1 MTAIVKALKRS
12 AAILLTMTLLIS
24 GFSLNAVNAAGK
36 GRSSGGNLS
45 TNVSQTTDGKQTADK
60 NQSTDKNQT
69 AGRNRT
75 AGKIQAQTAGKSQ
88 AEIDAA
94 GGNFRNVYAGRI
106 GRNNLFR
113 SQHPVNGTW
122 RALRANQLAEE
133 NGIRTVLNLS
143 DSKTKLEKY
152 LNKYIVGSYYYYKTL
167 YKRGRVFTAGLS
179 LTHKSPS
186 YRHQVAA
193 ALRFMTKNKGPF
205 LVHCEVGRDR
215 TGLVILLL
223 ESLMGVPYGYMV
235 NDYAQTYLNTTYD
248 TPAAAKQK
256 AVSHVNFELKYIT
269 GQQSITDW
277 SKVNLYRYAVL
288 YLKAGGMTDSEISL
302 LRKNLSVS
310 YPAREITFESL
321 TKK

>member
-1 MTAIVKALKRS
+1 MTEMTAIVKVLKKS
-12 AAILLTMTLLIS
+12 AAIFLTMTLLMS
-24 GFSLNAVNAAGK
+24 GFSLNVVNAADK
-36 GRSSGGNLS
+36 GRSSGGSLS
-45 TNVSQTTDGKQTADK
+45 ANGSQTKDEGQTADK
-60 NQSTDKNQT
+60 NQAAD
-69 AGRNRT
+69 RN
-75 AGKIQAQTAGKSQ
+75 QTAGKSQ
-88 AEIDAA
+88 AEIDEAR
-94 GGNFRNVYAGRI
+94 GNFRNVHAGRI

-113 SQHPVNGTW
+113 SQHPGNGTW

-152 LNKYIVGSYYYYKTL
+152 LNKYIVGSSYYYKTL

-193 ALRFMTKNKGPF
+193 AFRFMTKNKGPY

-248 TPAAAKQK
+248 SPATAKQK
-256 AVSHVNFELKYIT
+256 AVSHVNSELMYIS
-269 GQQSITDW
+269 GQKSITDW
-277 SKVNLYRYAVL
+277 SKVNLNRYAVL
-288 YLKAGGMTDSEISL
+288 YLKMGGMTDSEISL

-310 YPAREITFESL
+310 YPAREVTFESL
-321 TKK
+321 IKK

>member
-1 MTAIVKALKRS
+1 MTEMTAIVKVLKKS
-12 AAILLTMTLLIS
+12 AAIFLTMTLLMS
-24 GFSLNAVNAAGK
+24 GFSLNVVNAADK
-36 GRSSGGNLS
+36 GRSSGGSLS
-45 TNVSQTTDGKQTADK
+45 ANGSQTKDEGQTADK
-60 NQSTDKNQT
+60 NQATD
-69 AGRNRT
+69 RN
-75 AGKIQAQTAGKSQ
+75 QTAGKSQ
-88 AEIDAA
+88 AEIDEAR
-94 GGNFRNVYAGRI
+94 GNFRNVHAGRI

-113 SQHPVNGTW
+113 SQHPGNGTW

-152 LNKYIVGSYYYYKTL
+152 LNKYIVGSSYYYKTL

-193 ALRFMTKNKGPF
+193 AFRFMTKNKGPY

-248 TPAAAKQK
+248 SPATAKQK
-256 AVSHVNFELKYIT
+256 AVSHVNSELMYIS
-269 GQQSITDW
+269 GQKSITDW
-277 SKVNLYRYAVL
+277 SKVNLNRYAVL
-288 YLKAGGMTDSEISL
+288 YLKMGGMTDSEISL

-310 YPAREITFESL
+310 YPAREVTFESL
-321 TKK
+321 IKK

>member
-1 MTAIVKALKRS
+1 M
-12 AAILLTMTLLIS
+12 S
-24 GFSLNAVNAAGK
+24 GFSLNVVNAADK
-36 GRSSGGNLS
+36 GRSSGGSLL
-45 TNVSQTTDGKQTADK
+45 TIGSQTKDEGQTADK
-60 NQSTDKNQT
+60 NQAAD
-69 AGRNRT
+69 RN
-75 AGKIQAQTAGKSQ
+75 QTAGKSQ
-88 AEIDAA
+88 AEIDEAR
-94 GGNFRNVYAGRI
+94 GNFRNVHAGRI

-152 LNKYIVGSYYYYKTL
+152 LNKYIVGSSYYYKTL

-193 ALRFMTKNKGPF
+193 AFRFMTKNKGPY

-223 ESLMGVPYGYMV
+223 ESLMGVPYEYMV

-248 TPAAAKQK
+248 SPATAKQK
-256 AVSHVNFELKYIT
+256 AASHVNSELMYIS
-269 GQQSITDW
+269 GQKSITDW
-277 SKVNLYRYAVL
+277 SKVNLNRYAVL
-288 YLKAGGMTDSEISL
+288 YLKMGGMTDSEISL

-310 YPAREITFESL
+310 YPAREVTFESL
-321 TKK
+321 IKK

>member
-1 MTAIVKALKRS
+1 M
-12 AAILLTMTLLIS
+12 S

-45 TNVSQTTDGKQTADK
+45 VNVSQTTDGKQTADK

-113 SQHPVNGTW
+113 SQHPGNGTW

-152 LNKYIVGSYYYYKTL
+152 LNKYIVGSSYYYKTL

-193 ALRFMTKNKGPF
+193 AFRFMTKNKGPY

-223 ESLMGVPYGYMV
+223 ESLMGVPYEYMV

-248 TPAAAKQK
+248 SPATAKQK
-256 AVSHVNFELKYIT
+256 AASHVNSELMYIS
-269 GQQSITDW
+269 GQKSITDW
-277 SKVNLYRYAVL
+277 SKVNLNRYAVL
-288 YLKAGGMTDSEISL
+288 YLKMGGMTDSEISL

-310 YPAREITFESL
+310 YPAREVTFESII
-321 TKK
+321 KK

>member
-1 MTAIVKALKRS
+1 MTAIVKVLKKS
-12 AAILLTMTLLIS
+12 AAIFLTMTLLMS
-24 GFSLNAVNAAGK
+24 GFSLNVVNAADK
-36 GRSSGGNLS
+36 GRSSGGSLS
-45 TNVSQTTDGKQTADK
+45 ANGSQTKDEGQTADK
-60 NQSTDKNQT
+60 NQA
-69 AGRNRT
+69 AGRN
-75 AGKIQAQTAGKSQ
+75 QTAGKSQ
-88 AEIDAA
+88 AEIDEAR
-94 GGNFRNVYAGRI
+94 GNFRNVHAGRI

-113 SQHPVNGTW
+113 SQHPGNGTW

-152 LNKYIVGSYYYYKTL
+152 LNKYIVGSSYYYKTL

-193 ALRFMTKNKGPF
+193 AFRFMTKNKGPY

-248 TPAAAKQK
+248 SPATAKQK
-256 AVSHVNFELKYIT
+256 AASHVNSELMYIS
-269 GQQSITDW
+269 GQKSITDW
-277 SKVNLYRYAVL
+277 SKVNLNRYAVL
-288 YLKAGGMTDSEISL
+288 YLKMGGMTDSEISL

-310 YPAREITFESL
+310 YPAREVTFESL
-321 TKK
+321 IKK

>member
-1 MTAIVKALKRS
+1 MTEMTAIVKVLKKS
-12 AAILLTMTLLIS
+12 AAIFLTMTLLMS
-24 GFSLNAVNAAGK
+24 GFSLNVVNAADK
-36 GRSSGGNLS
+36 GRSSGGSLL
-45 TNVSQTTDGKQTADK
+45 TIGSQTKDEGQTADK
-60 NQSTDKNQT
+60 NQAAD
-69 AGRNRT
+69 RN
-75 AGKIQAQTAGKSQ
+75 QTAGKSQ
-88 AEIDAA
+88 AEIDEAR
-94 GGNFRNVYAGRI
+94 GNFRNVHAGRI

-113 SQHPVNGTW
+113 SQHPGNGTW

-193 ALRFMTKNKGPF
+193 AFRFMTKNKGPY

-248 TPAAAKQK
+248 SPATAKQK
-256 AVSHVNFELKYIT
+256 AVSHVNSELMYIS
-269 GQQSITDW
+269 GQKSITDW
-277 SKVNLYRYAVL
+277 SKVNLNRYAVL
-288 YLKAGGMTDSEISL
+288 YLKMGGMTDSEISL

-310 YPAREITFESL
+310 YPAREVTFESII
-321 TKK
+321 KK

>member
-1 MTAIVKALKRS
+1 MTAIVKVLKKS
-12 AAILLTMTLLIS
+12 AAIFLTMTLLMS
-24 GFSLNAVNAAGK
+24 GFSLNVVNAADK
-36 GRSSGGNLS
+36 GRSSGGSLS
-45 TNVSQTTDGKQTADK
+45 ANGSQTKDEGQTADK
-60 NQSTDKNQT
+60 NQA
-69 AGRNRT
+69 AGRN
-75 AGKIQAQTAGKSQ
+75 QTAGKSQ
-88 AEIDAA
+88 AEIDEAR
-94 GGNFRNVYAGRI
+94 GNFRNVHAGRI

-152 LNKYIVGSYYYYKTL
+152 LNKYIVGSSYYYKTL

-223 ESLMGVPYGYMV
+223 ESLMGVPYEYMV

-248 TPAAAKQK
+248 SPATAKQK
-256 AVSHVNFELKYIT
+256 AASHVNSELMYIS
-269 GQQSITDW
+269 GQKSITDW
-277 SKVNLYRYAVL
+277 SKVNLNRYAVL
-288 YLKAGGMTDSEISL
+288 YLKMGGMTDSEISL

-310 YPAREITFESL
+310 YPAREVTFESII
-321 TKK
+321 KK

>member
-1 MTAIVKALKRS
+1 MTAIVKVLKKS
-12 AAILLTMTLLIS
+12 AAIFLTMTLLMS
-24 GFSLNAVNAAGK
+24 GFSLNVVNAADK
-36 GRSSGGNLS
+36 GRSSGGSLS
-45 TNVSQTTDGKQTADK
+45 ANGSQTKDEGQTADK
-60 NQSTDKNQT
+60 NQAVD
-69 AGRNRT
+69 RN
-75 AGKIQAQTAGKSQ
+75 QTAGKSQ
-88 AEIDAA
+88 AEIDEAR
-94 GGNFRNVYAGRI
+94 GNFRNVHAGRI

-113 SQHPVNGTW
+113 SQHPGNGTW

-152 LNKYIVGSYYYYKTL
+152 LNKYIVGSSYYYKTL

-193 ALRFMTKNKGPF
+193 AFRFMTKNKGPY

-248 TPAAAKQK
+248 SPATAKQK
-256 AVSHVNFELKYIT
+256 AASHVNSELMYIS
-269 GQQSITDW
+269 GQKSITDW
-277 SKVNLYRYAVL
+277 SKVNLNRYAVL
-288 YLKAGGMTDSEISL
+288 YLKMGGMTDSEISL

-310 YPAREITFESL
+310 YPAREVTFESL
-321 TKK
+321 IKK

>member
-1 MTAIVKALKRS
+1 MTEMTAIVKVLKKS
-12 AAILLTMTLLIS
+12 AAIFLTMTLLMS
-24 GFSLNAVNAAGK
+24 GFSLNVVNAADK
-36 GRSSGGNLS
+36 GRSSGGSLS
-45 TNVSQTTDGKQTADK
+45 ANGSQTKDEGQTADK
-60 NQSTDKNQT
+60 NQA
-69 AGRNRT
+69 AGRN
-75 AGKIQAQTAGKSQ
+75 QTAGKSQ
-88 AEIDAA
+88 AEIDEAR
-94 GGNFRNVYAGRI
+94 GNFRNVHAGRI

-113 SQHPVNGTW
+113 SQHPGNGTW

-152 LNKYIVGSYYYYKTL
+152 LNKYIVGSSYYYKTL

-193 ALRFMTKNKGPF
+193 AFRFMTKNKGPY

-248 TPAAAKQK
+248 SPATAKQK
-256 AVSHVNFELKYIT
+256 AVSHVNSELMYIS
-269 GQQSITDW
+269 GQKSITDW
-277 SKVNLYRYAVL
+277 SKVNLNRYAVL
-288 YLKAGGMTDSEISL
+288 YLKMGGMTDSEISL

-310 YPAREITFESL
+310 YPAREVTFESL
-321 TKK
+321 IKK

>member
-1 MTAIVKALKRS
+1 MTEMTAIVKVLKKS
-12 AAILLTMTLLIS
+12 AAIFLTMTLLMS
-24 GFSLNAVNAAGK
+24 GFSLNVVNAADK
-36 GRSSGGNLS
+36 GRSSGGSLS
-45 TNVSQTTDGKQTADK
+45 ANGSQTKDEGQTADK
-60 NQSTDKNQT
+60 NQATD
-69 AGRNRT
+69 RN
-75 AGKIQAQTAGKSQ
+75 QTAGKSQ
-88 AEIDAA
+88 AEIDEAR
-94 GGNFRNVYAGRI
+94 GNFRNVHAGRI

-113 SQHPVNGTW
+113 SQHPGNGTW

-152 LNKYIVGSYYYYKTL
+152 LNKYIVGSSYYYKTL

-193 ALRFMTKNKGPF
+193 AFRFMTKNKGPY

-223 ESLMGVPYGYMV
+223 ESLMGVPYEYMV

-248 TPAAAKQK
+248 SPATAKQK
-256 AVSHVNFELKYIT
+256 AASHVNSELMYIS
-269 GQQSITDW
+269 GQKSITDW
-277 SKVNLYRYAVL
+277 SKVNLNRYAVL
-288 YLKAGGMTDSEISL
+288 YLKMGGMTDSEISL

-310 YPAREITFESL
+310 YPAREVTFESL
-321 TKK
+321 IKK

>member
-1 MTAIVKALKRS
+1 MTEMTAIVKVLKKS
-12 AAILLTMTLLIS
+12 AAIFLTMTLLMS
-24 GFSLNAVNAAGK
+24 GFSLNVVNAADK
-36 GRSSGGNLS
+36 GRSSGGSLS
-45 TNVSQTTDGKQTADK
+45 ANGSQTKDEGQTADK
-60 NQSTDKNQT
+60 NQA
-69 AGRNRT
+69 AGRN
-75 AGKIQAQTAGKSQ
+75 QTAGKSQ
-88 AEIDAA
+88 AEIDEA

-113 SQHPVNGTW
+113 SQHPGNGTW

-152 LNKYIVGSYYYYKTL
+152 LNKYIVGSSYYYKTL

-193 ALRFMTKNKGPF
+193 AFRFMTKNKGPY

-248 TPAAAKQK
+248 SPATAKQK
-256 AVSHVNFELKYIT
+256 AVSHVNSELMYIS
-269 GQQSITDW
+269 GQKSITDW
-277 SKVNLYRYAVL
+277 SKVNLNRYAVL
-288 YLKAGGMTDSEISL
+288 YLKMGGMTDSEISL

-310 YPAREITFESL
+310 YPAREVTFESL
-321 TKK
+321 IKK

>member
-1 MTAIVKALKRS
+1 M
-12 AAILLTMTLLIS
+12 S

-75 AGKIQAQTAGKSQ
+75 TGKIQAQTAGKSQ

-94 GGNFRNVYAGRI
+94 GGNFRSVHAGRI

-152 LNKYIVGSYYYYKTL
+152 LNKYIVGSSYYYKTL

-193 ALRFMTKNKGPF
+193 AFRFMTKNKGPY

-223 ESLMGVPYGYMV
+223 ESLMGVPYEYMV

-248 TPAAAKQK
+248 SPATAKQK
-256 AVSHVNFELKYIT
+256 AASHVNSELMYIS
-269 GQQSITDW
+269 GQKSITDW
-277 SKVNLYRYAVL
+277 SKVNLNRYAVL
-288 YLKAGGMTDSEISL
+288 YLKMGGMTDSEISL

-310 YPAREITFESL
+310 YPAREVTFESL
-321 TKK
+321 IKK

>member
-1 MTAIVKALKRS
+1 MTEMTAIVKVLKKS
-12 AAILLTMTLLIS
+12 AAIFLTMTLLMS
-24 GFSLNAVNAAGK
+24 GFSLNVVNAADK
-36 GRSSGGNLS
+36 GRSSGGSLL
-45 TNVSQTTDGKQTADK
+45 TIGSQTKDEGQTADK
-60 NQSTDKNQT
+60 NQA
-69 AGRNRT
+69 AGRN
-75 AGKIQAQTAGKSQ
+75 QTAGKSQ
-88 AEIDAA
+88 AEIDEAR
-94 GGNFRNVYAGRI
+94 GNFRNVHAGRI

-113 SQHPVNGTW
+113 SQHPGNGTW

-152 LNKYIVGSYYYYKTL
+152 LNKYIVGSSYYYKTL

-193 ALRFMTKNKGPF
+193 AFRFMTKNKGPY

-248 TPAAAKQK
+248 SPATAKQK
-256 AVSHVNFELKYIT
+256 AASHVNSELMYIS
-269 GQQSITDW
+269 GQKSITDW
-277 SKVNLYRYAVL
+277 SKVNLNRYAVL
-288 YLKAGGMTDSEISL
+288 YLKMGGMTDSEISL

-310 YPAREITFESL
+310 YPAREVTFESII
-321 TKK
+321 KK

>member
-1 MTAIVKALKRS
+1 MTEMTAIVKALKRS
-12 AAILLTMTLLIS
+12 AAILLTLTLLMS

-45 TNVSQTTDGKQTADK
+45 VNVSQTTDGKQTADK

-94 GGNFRNVYAGRI
+94 GGNFRNVHAGRI

-152 LNKYIVGSYYYYKTL
+152 LNKYIVGSSGCSRSEVYDK
-167 YKRGRVFTAGLS
+167 KQRPLS
-179 LTHKSPS
+179 G
-186 YRHQVAA
+186 
-193 ALRFMTKNKGPF
+193 ALRSRQRSNRPGDP
-205 LVHCEVGRDR
+205 
-215 TGLVILLL
+215 
-223 ESLMGVPYGYMV
+223 
-235 NDYAQTYLNTTYD
+235 
-248 TPAAAKQK
+248 PA
-256 AVSHVNFELKYIT
+256 
-269 GQQSITDW
+269 
-277 SKVNLYRYAVL
+277 
-288 YLKAGGMTDSEISL
+288 
-302 LRKNLSVS
+302 
-310 YPAREITFESL
+310 
-321 TKK
+321 

>member
-1 MTAIVKALKRS
+1 MTAIVKVLKKS
-12 AAILLTMTLLIS
+12 AAIFLTMTLLMS
-24 GFSLNAVNAAGK
+24 GFSLNVVNAADK
-36 GRSSGGNLS
+36 GRSSGGSLL
-45 TNVSQTTDGKQTADK
+45 TIGSQTKDEGQTADK
-60 NQSTDKNQT
+60 NQA
-69 AGRNRT
+69 AGRN
-75 AGKIQAQTAGKSQ
+75 QTAGKSQ
-88 AEIDAA
+88 AEIDEAR
-94 GGNFRNVYAGRI
+94 GNFRNVHAGRI

-113 SQHPVNGTW
+113 SQHPGNGTW

-152 LNKYIVGSYYYYKTL
+152 LNKYIVGSSYYYKTL

-193 ALRFMTKNKGPF
+193 AFRFMTKNKGPY

-248 TPAAAKQK
+248 SPATAKQK
-256 AVSHVNFELKYIT
+256 AASHVNSELMYIS
-269 GQQSITDW
+269 GQKSITDW
-277 SKVNLYRYAVL
+277 SKVNLNRYAVL
-288 YLKAGGMTDSEISL
+288 YLKMGGMTDSEISL

-310 YPAREITFESL
+310 YPAREVTFESL
-321 TKK
+321 IKK

>member
-1 MTAIVKALKRS
+1 MTEITKIVLTGGPCGGKTSAMSVLKERLAVHDVEVFEVREQATALIQCGKTPENMGS
-12 AAILLTMTLLIS
+12 YAFHSLL
-24 GFSLNAVNAAGK
+24 FS
-36 GRSSGGNLS
+36 
-45 TNVSQTTDGKQTADK
+45 
-60 NQSTDKNQT
+60 
-69 AGRNRT
+69 
-75 AGKIQAQTAGKSQ
+75 
-88 AEIDAA
+88 
-94 GGNFRNVYAGRI
+94 
-106 GRNNLFR
+106 
-113 SQHPVNGTW
+113 
-122 RALRANQLAEE
+122 NQLAEE

-248 TPAAAKQK
+248 SPATAKQK
-256 AVSHVNFELKYIT
+256 AASHVNSELMYIS
-269 GQQSITDW
+269 GQKSITDW
-277 SKVNLYRYAVL
+277 SKVNLNRYAVL
-288 YLKAGGMTDSEISL
+288 YLKMGGMTDSEISL

-310 YPAREITFESL
+310 YPAREVTFESL
-321 TKK
+321 IKK

>member
-1 MTAIVKALKRS
+1 MTEMTAIVKVLKKS
-12 AAILLTMTLLIS
+12 AAIFLTMTLLMS
-24 GFSLNAVNAAGK
+24 GFSLNVVNAADK
-36 GRSSGGNLS
+36 GRSSGGSLL
-45 TNVSQTTDGKQTADK
+45 TIGSQTKDEGQTADK
-60 NQSTDKNQT
+60 NQA
-69 AGRNRT
+69 AGRN
-75 AGKIQAQTAGKSQ
+75 QTAGKSQ
-88 AEIDAA
+88 AEIDEAR
-94 GGNFRNVYAGRI
+94 GNFRNVHAGRI

-113 SQHPVNGTW
+113 SQHPGNGTW

-152 LNKYIVGSYYYYKTL
+152 LNKYIVGSSYYYKTL

-193 ALRFMTKNKGPF
+193 AFRFMTKNKGPF

-310 YPAREITFESL
+310 YPAREVTFESL
-321 TKK
+321 IKK

>member
-1 MTAIVKALKRS
+1 MTEMTAIVKVLKKS
-12 AAILLTMTLLIS
+12 AAIFLTMTLLMS
-24 GFSLNAVNAAGK
+24 GFSLNVVNAADK
-36 GRSSGGNLS
+36 GRSSGGSLL
-45 TNVSQTTDGKQTADK
+45 TIGSQTKDEGQTADK
-60 NQSTDKNQT
+60 NQA
-69 AGRNRT
+69 AGRN
-75 AGKIQAQTAGKSQ
+75 QTAGKSQ
-88 AEIDAA
+88 AEIDEAR
-94 GGNFRNVYAGRI
+94 GNFRNVHAGRI

-113 SQHPVNGTW
+113 SQHPGNGTW

-152 LNKYIVGSYYYYKTL
+152 LNKYIVGSSYYYKTL

-248 TPAAAKQK
+248 SPATAKQK
-256 AVSHVNFELKYIT
+256 AASHVNSELMYIS
-269 GQQSITDW
+269 GQKSITDW
-277 SKVNLYRYAVL
+277 SKVNLNRYAVL
-288 YLKAGGMTDSEISL
+288 YLKMGGMTDSEISL

-310 YPAREITFESL
+310 YPAREVTFESL
-321 TKK
+321 IKK

>member
-1 MTAIVKALKRS
+1 MTEMTAIVKVLKKS
-12 AAILLTMTLLIS
+12 AAIFLTMTLLMS
-24 GFSLNAVNAAGK
+24 GFSLNVVNAADK
-36 GRSSGGNLS
+36 GRSSGGSLS
-45 TNVSQTTDGKQTADK
+45 ANGSQTKDEGQTADK
-60 NQSTDKNQT
+60 NQA
-69 AGRNRT
+69 AGRN
-75 AGKIQAQTAGKSQ
+75 QTAGKSQ
-88 AEIDAA
+88 AEIDEAR
-94 GGNFRNVYAGRI
+94 GNFRNVHAGRI

-113 SQHPVNGTW
+113 SQHPGNGTW

-152 LNKYIVGSYYYYKTL
+152 LNKYIVRSSYYYKTL

-256 AVSHVNFELKYIT
+256 AVSHVNSELMYIS
-269 GQQSITDW
+269 GQKSITDW
-277 SKVNLYRYAVL
+277 SKVNLNRYAVL
-288 YLKAGGMTDSEISL
+288 YLKMGGMTDSEISL

-310 YPAREITFESL
+310 YPAREVTFESL
-321 TKK
+321 IKK

>member
-1 MTAIVKALKRS
+1 MTEMTAIVKVLKKS
-12 AAILLTMTLLIS
+12 AAIFLTMTLLMS
-24 GFSLNAVNAAGK
+24 GFSLNVVNAADK
-36 GRSSGGNLS
+36 GRSSGGSLL
-45 TNVSQTTDGKQTADK
+45 TIGSQTKDEGQTADK
-60 NQSTDKNQT
+60 NQA
-69 AGRNRT
+69 AGRN
-75 AGKIQAQTAGKSQ
+75 QTAGKSQ
-88 AEIDAA
+88 AEIDEAR
-94 GGNFRNVYAGRI
+94 GNFRNVHAGRI

-113 SQHPVNGTW
+113 SQHPGNGTW

-152 LNKYIVGSYYYYKTL
+152 LNKYIVGSSYYYKTL

-193 ALRFMTKNKGPF
+193 AFRFMTKNKGPY

-248 TPAAAKQK
+248 SPATAKQK
-256 AVSHVNFELKYIT
+256 AVSHVNSELMYIS
-269 GQQSITDW
+269 GQKSITDW
-277 SKVNLYRYAVL
+277 SKVNLNRYAVL
-288 YLKAGGMTDSEISL
+288 YLKMGGMTDSEISL

-310 YPAREITFESL
+310 YPAREVTFESII
-321 TKK
+321 KK

>member
-1 MTAIVKALKRS
+1 MAEMTAIVKVLKKS
-12 AAILLTMTLLIS
+12 AAIFLTMTLLMS
-24 GFSLNAVNAAGK
+24 GFSLNVVNAADK
-36 GRSSGGNLS
+36 GRSSGGSLL
-45 TNVSQTTDGKQTADK
+45 TIGSQTKDEGQTADK
-60 NQSTDKNQT
+60 NQAAD
-69 AGRNRT
+69 RN
-75 AGKIQAQTAGKSQ
+75 QTAGKSQ
-88 AEIDAA
+88 AEIDEAR
-94 GGNFRNVYAGRI
+94 GNFRNVHAGRI

-152 LNKYIVGSYYYYKTL
+152 LNKYIVGSSYYYKTL

-193 ALRFMTKNKGPF
+193 AFRFMTKNKGPY

-223 ESLMGVPYGYMV
+223 ESLMGVPYEYMV

-248 TPAAAKQK
+248 SPATAKQK
-256 AVSHVNFELKYIT
+256 AVSHVNSELMYIS
-269 GQQSITDW
+269 GQKSITDW
-277 SKVNLYRYAVL
+277 SKVNLNRYAVL
-288 YLKAGGMTDSEISL
+288 YLKMGGMTDSEISL

-310 YPAREITFESL
+310 YPAREVTFESL
-321 TKK
+321 IKK

>member
-1 MTAIVKALKRS
+1 MTEMTAIVKVLKKS
-12 AAILLTMTLLIS
+12 AAIFLTMTLLMS
-24 GFSLNAVNAAGK
+24 GFSLNVVNAADK
-36 GRSSGGNLS
+36 GRSSGGSLS
-45 TNVSQTTDGKQTADK
+45 ANGSQTKDEGQTADK
-60 NQSTDKNQT
+60 NQA
-69 AGRNRT
+69 AGRN
-75 AGKIQAQTAGKSQ
+75 QTAGKSQ
-88 AEIDAA
+88 AEIDEAR
-94 GGNFRNVYAGRI
+94 GNFRNVHAGRI

-113 SQHPVNGTW
+113 SQHPGNGTW

-152 LNKYIVGSYYYYKTL
+152 LNKYIVGSSYYYKTL
-167 YKRGRVFTAGLS
+167 YKRGRVFTAGMS

-193 ALRFMTKNKGPF
+193 AFRFMTKNKGPY

-248 TPAAAKQK
+248 SPATAKQK
-256 AVSHVNFELKYIT
+256 AVSHVNSELMYIS
-269 GQQSITDW
+269 GQKSITDW
-277 SKVNLYRYAVL
+277 SKVNLNRYAVL
-288 YLKAGGMTDSEISL
+288 YLKMGGMTDSEISL

-310 YPAREITFESL
+310 YPAREVTFESII
-321 TKK
+321 KK

>member
-1 MTAIVKALKRS
+1 MTEMTAIVKVLKKS
-12 AAILLTMTLLIS
+12 AAIFLTMTLLMS
-24 GFSLNAVNAAGK
+24 GFSLNVVNAADK
-36 GRSSGGNLS
+36 GRSSGGSLL
-45 TNVSQTTDGKQTADK
+45 TIGSQTKDEGQTADK
-60 NQSTDKNQT
+60 NQAAD
-69 AGRNRT
+69 RN
-75 AGKIQAQTAGKSQ
+75 QTAGKSQ
-88 AEIDAA
+88 AEIDEAR
-94 GGNFRNVYAGRI
+94 GNFRNVHAGRI

-113 SQHPVNGTW
+113 SQHPGNGTW

-152 LNKYIVGSYYYYKTL
+152 LNKYIVGSSYYYKTL

-193 ALRFMTKNKGPF
+193 AFRFMTKNKGPY

-248 TPAAAKQK
+248 SPATAKQK
-256 AVSHVNFELKYIT
+256 AVSHVNSELMYIS
-269 GQQSITDW
+269 GQKSITDW
-277 SKVNLYRYAVL
+277 SKVNLNRYAVL
-288 YLKAGGMTDSEISL
+288 YLKMGGMTDSEISL

-310 YPAREITFESL
+310 YPAREVTFESL
-321 TKK
+321 IKK

>member
-1 MTAIVKALKRS
+1 MTAIVKVLKKS
-12 AAILLTMTLLIS
+12 AAIFLTMTLLMS
-24 GFSLNAVNAAGK
+24 GFSLNVVNAADK
-36 GRSSGGNLS
+36 GRSSGGSLS
-45 TNVSQTTDGKQTADK
+45 ANGSQTKDEGQTADK
-60 NQSTDKNQT
+60 NQAAD
-69 AGRNRT
+69 RN
-75 AGKIQAQTAGKSQ
+75 QTAGKSQ
-88 AEIDAA
+88 AEIDEAR
-94 GGNFRNVYAGRI
+94 GNFRNVHAGRI

-113 SQHPVNGTW
+113 SQHPGNGTW

-152 LNKYIVGSYYYYKTL
+152 LNKYIVGSSYYYKTL

-193 ALRFMTKNKGPF
+193 AFRFMTKNKGPY

-248 TPAAAKQK
+248 SPATAKQK
-256 AVSHVNFELKYIT
+256 AASHVNSELMYIS
-269 GQQSITDW
+269 GQKSITDW
-277 SKVNLYRYAVL
+277 SKVNLNRYAVL
-288 YLKAGGMTDSEISL
+288 YLKMGGMTDSEISL

-310 YPAREITFESL
+310 YPAREVTFESL
-321 TKK
+321 IKK

>member
-1 MTAIVKALKRS
+1 M
-12 AAILLTMTLLIS
+12 S

-45 TNVSQTTDGKQTADK
+45 VNVSQTTDGKQTADK

-152 LNKYIVGSYYYYKTL
+152 LNKYIVGSSYYYKTL

-193 ALRFMTKNKGPF
+193 AFRFMTKNKGPY

-223 ESLMGVPYGYMV
+223 ESLMGVPYEYMV

-248 TPAAAKQK
+248 SPATAKQK
-256 AVSHVNFELKYIT
+256 AASHVNSELMYIS
-269 GQQSITDW
+269 GQKSITDW
-277 SKVNLYRYAVL
+277 SKVNLNRYAVL
-288 YLKAGGMTDSEISL
+288 YLKMGGMTDSEISL

-310 YPAREITFESL
+310 YPAREVTFESL
-321 TKK
+321 IKK

>member
-1 MTAIVKALKRS
+1 M
-12 AAILLTMTLLIS
+12 S

-45 TNVSQTTDGKQTADK
+45 VNVSQTTDGKQTA
-60 NQSTDKNQT
+60 DKNQT

-94 GGNFRNVYAGRI
+94 GGNFRNVHAGRI

-152 LNKYIVGSYYYYKTL
+152 LNKYIVGSSYYYKTL

-193 ALRFMTKNKGPF
+193 AFRFMTKNKGPY

-223 ESLMGVPYGYMV
+223 ESLMGVPYEYMV

-248 TPAAAKQK
+248 SPATAKQK
-256 AVSHVNFELKYIT
+256 AASHVNSELMYIS
-269 GQQSITDW
+269 GQKSITDW
-277 SKVNLYRYAVL
+277 SKVNLNRYAVL
-288 YLKAGGMTDSEISL
+288 YLKMGGMTDSEISL

-310 YPAREITFESL
+310 YPAREVTFESL
-321 TKK
+321 IKK

>member
-1 MTAIVKALKRS
+1 MTEMTAIVKVLKKS
-12 AAILLTMTLLIS
+12 AAIFLTMTLLMS
-24 GFSLNAVNAAGK
+24 GFSLNVVNAADK
-36 GRSSGGNLS
+36 GRSSGGSLS
-45 TNVSQTTDGKQTADK
+45 ANGSQTKDEGQTADK
-60 NQSTDKNQT
+60 NQA
-69 AGRNRT
+69 AGRN
-75 AGKIQAQTAGKSQ
+75 QTAGKSQ
-88 AEIDAA
+88 AEIDEA
-94 GGNFRNVYAGRI
+94 GGNFRNVHAGRI

-113 SQHPVNGTW
+113 SQHPGNGTW

-152 LNKYIVGSYYYYKTL
+152 LNKYIVGSSYYYKTL

-193 ALRFMTKNKGPF
+193 AFRFMTKNKGPY

-248 TPAAAKQK
+248 SPATAKQK
-256 AVSHVNFELKYIT
+256 AASHVNSELMYIS
-269 GQQSITDW
+269 GQKSITDW
-277 SKVNLYRYAVL
+277 SKVNLNRYAVL
-288 YLKAGGMTDSEISL
+288 YLKMGGMTDSEISL

-310 YPAREITFESL
+310 YPAREVTFESII
-321 TKK
+321 KK

>member
-1 MTAIVKALKRS
+1 
-12 AAILLTMTLLIS
+12 
-24 GFSLNAVNAAGK
+24 
-36 GRSSGGNLS
+36 
-45 TNVSQTTDGKQTADK
+45 
-60 NQSTDKNQT
+60 
-69 AGRNRT
+69 
-75 AGKIQAQTAGKSQ
+75 
-88 AEIDAA
+88 
-94 GGNFRNVYAGRI
+94 
-106 GRNNLFR
+106 
-113 SQHPVNGTW
+113 
-122 RALRANQLAEE
+122 
-133 NGIRTVLNLS
+133 
-143 DSKTKLEKY
+143 
-152 LNKYIVGSYYYYKTL
+152 
-167 YKRGRVFTAGLS
+167 
-179 LTHKSPS
+179 
-186 YRHQVAA
+186 
-193 ALRFMTKNKGPF
+193 MTKNKGPY

-248 TPAAAKQK
+248 SPAAAKQK
-256 AVSHVNFELKYIT
+256 AVSHVNYELKYIT

>member
-1 MTAIVKALKRS
+1 MTEMTAIVKVLKKS
-12 AAILLTMTLLIS
+12 AAIFLTMTLLMS
-24 GFSLNAVNAAGK
+24 GFSLNVVNAADK
-36 GRSSGGNLS
+36 GRSSGGSLS
-45 TNVSQTTDGKQTADK
+45 ANGSQTKDEGQTADK
-60 NQSTDKNQT
+60 NQAAD
-69 AGRNRT
+69 RN
-75 AGKIQAQTAGKSQ
+75 QTAGKSQ
-88 AEIDAA
+88 AEIDEAR
-94 GGNFRNVYAGRI
+94 GNFRNVHAGRI

-113 SQHPVNGTW
+113 SQHPGNGTW

-152 LNKYIVGSYYYYKTL
+152 LNKYIVGSSYYYKTL

-193 ALRFMTKNKGPF
+193 AFRFMTKNKGPY

-248 TPAAAKQK
+248 SPATAKQK
-256 AVSHVNFELKYIT
+256 AASHVNSELMYIS
-269 GQQSITDW
+269 GQKSITDW
-277 SKVNLYRYAVL
+277 SKVNLNRYAVL
-288 YLKAGGMTDSEISL
+288 YLKMGGMTDSEISL

-310 YPAREITFESL
+310 YPAREVTFESL
-321 TKK
+321 IKK

>member
-1 MTAIVKALKRS
+1 MTEMTAIVKVLKKS
-12 AAILLTMTLLIS
+12 AAIFLTMTLLMS
-24 GFSLNAVNAAGK
+24 GFSLNVVNAADK
-36 GRSSGGNLS
+36 GRSSGGSLS
-45 TNVSQTTDGKQTADK
+45 ANGSQTKDEGQTADK
-60 NQSTDKNQT
+60 NQA
-69 AGRNRT
+69 AGRN
-75 AGKIQAQTAGKSQ
+75 QTAGKSQ
-88 AEIDAA
+88 AEIDEA
-94 GGNFRNVYAGRI
+94 GGNFRNVHV

-113 SQHPVNGTW
+113 SQHPGNGTW

-152 LNKYIVGSYYYYKTL
+152 LNKYIVGSSYYYKTL

-193 ALRFMTKNKGPF
+193 AFRFMTKNKGPY

-223 ESLMGVPYGYMV
+223 ESLMGVPYEYMV

-248 TPAAAKQK
+248 SPATAKQK
-256 AVSHVNFELKYIT
+256 AASHVNSELMYIS
-269 GQQSITDW
+269 GQKSITDW
-277 SKVNLYRYAVL
+277 SKVNLNRYAVL
-288 YLKAGGMTDSEISL
+288 YLKMGGMTDSEISL

-310 YPAREITFESL
+310 YPAREVTFESII
-321 TKK
+321 

>member
-1 MTAIVKALKRS
+1 MTAIVKVLKKS
-12 AAILLTMTLLIS
+12 AAIFLTMTLLMS
-24 GFSLNAVNAAGK
+24 GFSLNVVNAADK
-36 GRSSGGNLS
+36 GRSSGGSLS
-45 TNVSQTTDGKQTADK
+45 ANGSQTKDEGQTADK
-60 NQSTDKNQT
+60 NQAVD
-69 AGRNRT
+69 RN
-75 AGKIQAQTAGKSQ
+75 QTAGKSQ
-88 AEIDAA
+88 AEIDEAR
-94 GGNFRNVYAGRI
+94 GNFRNVHAGRI

-113 SQHPVNGTW
+113 SQHLGNGTW

-152 LNKYIVGSYYYYKTL
+152 LNKYIVGSSYYYKTL

-193 ALRFMTKNKGPF
+193 AFRFMTKNKGPY

-248 TPAAAKQK
+248 SPATAKQK
-256 AVSHVNFELKYIT
+256 AASHVNSELMYIS
-269 GQQSITDW
+269 GQKSITDW
-277 SKVNLYRYAVL
+277 SKVNLNRYAVL
-288 YLKAGGMTDSEISL
+288 YLKMGGMTDSEISL

-310 YPAREITFESL
+310 YPAREVTFESL
-321 TKK
+321 IKK

>member
-1 MTAIVKALKRS
+1 MTAIVKVLKKS
-12 AAILLTMTLLIS
+12 AAIFLTMTLLMS
-24 GFSLNAVNAAGK
+24 GFSLNVVNAADK
-36 GRSSGGNLS
+36 GRSSGGSLS
-45 TNVSQTTDGKQTADK
+45 ANGSQTKDEGQTADK
-60 NQSTDKNQT
+60 NQAAD
-69 AGRNRT
+69 RN
-75 AGKIQAQTAGKSQ
+75 QTAGKSQ
-88 AEIDAA
+88 AEIDEAR
-94 GGNFRNVYAGRI
+94 GNFRNVHAGRI

-113 SQHPVNGTW
+113 SQHPGNGTW

-152 LNKYIVGSYYYYKTL
+152 LNKYIVGSSYYYKTL

-193 ALRFMTKNKGPF
+193 AFRFMTKNKGPY

-248 TPAAAKQK
+248 SPATAKQK
-256 AVSHVNFELKYIT
+256 AASHVNSELMYIS
-269 GQQSITDW
+269 GQKSITDW
-277 SKVNLYRYAVL
+277 SKVNLNRYAVL
-288 YLKAGGMTDSEISL
+288 YLKMGGMTDSEISL

-310 YPAREITFESL
+310 YPAREVTFESII
-321 TKK
+321 KK

>member
-1 MTAIVKALKRS
+1 MTAIVKVLKKS
-12 AAILLTMTLLIS
+12 AAIFLTMTLLMS
-24 GFSLNAVNAAGK
+24 GFSLNVVNAADK
-36 GRSSGGNLS
+36 GRSSGGSLS
-45 TNVSQTTDGKQTADK
+45 ANGSQTKDEGQTADK
-60 NQSTDKNQT
+60 NQA
-69 AGRNRT
+69 AGRN
-75 AGKIQAQTAGKSQ
+75 QTAGKSQ
-88 AEIDAA
+88 AEIDEAR
-94 GGNFRNVYAGRI
+94 GNFRNVHAGRI

-113 SQHPVNGTW
+113 SQHPGNGTW

-152 LNKYIVGSYYYYKTL
+152 LNKYIVGSSYYYKTL
-167 YKRGRVFTAGLS
+167 YKRGRVFTAGMS

-193 ALRFMTKNKGPF
+193 AFRFMTKNKGPY

-248 TPAAAKQK
+248 SPATAKQK
-256 AVSHVNFELKYIT
+256 AASHVNSELMYIS
-269 GQQSITDW
+269 GQKSITDW
-277 SKVNLYRYAVL
+277 SKVNLNRYAVL
-288 YLKAGGMTDSEISL
+288 YLKMGGMTDSEISL

-310 YPAREITFESL
+310 YPAREVTFESL
-321 TKK
+321 IKK

>member
-1 MTAIVKALKRS
+1 MTEMTAIVKVLKKS
-12 AAILLTMTLLIS
+12 AAIFLTMTLLMS
-24 GFSLNAVNAAGK
+24 GFSLNVVNAADK
-36 GRSSGGNLS
+36 GRSSGGSLS
-45 TNVSQTTDGKQTADK
+45 ANGSQTKDEGQTADK
-60 NQSTDKNQT
+60 NQAAD
-69 AGRNRT
+69 RN
-75 AGKIQAQTAGKSQ
+75 QTAGKSQ
-88 AEIDAA
+88 AEIDEAR
-94 GGNFRNVYAGRI
+94 GNFRNVHAGRI

-113 SQHPVNGTW
+113 SQHPGNGTW

-152 LNKYIVGSYYYYKTL
+152 LNKYIVGSSYYYKTL

-193 ALRFMTKNKGPF
+193 AFRFMTKNKGPY

-248 TPAAAKQK
+248 SPATAKQK
-256 AVSHVNFELKYIT
+256 AASHVNSELMYIS
-269 GQQSITDW
+269 GQKSITDW
-277 SKVNLYRYAVL
+277 SKVNLNRYAVL
-288 YLKAGGMTDSEISL
+288 YLKMGGMTDSEISL

-310 YPAREITFESL
+310 YPAREVTFESII
-321 TKK
+321 KK

>member
-1 MTAIVKALKRS
+1 MTEMTAIVKVLKKS
-12 AAILLTMTLLIS
+12 AAIFLTMTLLMS
-24 GFSLNAVNAAGK
+24 GFSLNVVNAADK
-36 GRSSGGNLS
+36 GRSSGGSLS
-45 TNVSQTTDGKQTADK
+45 ANGSQTKDEGQTADK
-60 NQSTDKNQT
+60 NQA
-69 AGRNRT
+69 AGRN
-75 AGKIQAQTAGKSQ
+75 QTAGKSQ
-88 AEIDAA
+88 AEIDEAR
-94 GGNFRNVYAGRI
+94 GNFRNVHAGRI

-113 SQHPVNGTW
+113 SQHPGNGTW

-152 LNKYIVGSYYYYKTL
+152 LNKYIVGSSYYYKTL

-193 ALRFMTKNKGPF
+193 AFRFMTKNKGPY

-248 TPAAAKQK
+248 SPATAKQK
-256 AVSHVNFELKYIT
+256 AASHVNSELMYIS
-269 GQQSITDW
+269 GQKSITDW
-277 SKVNLYRYAVL
+277 SKVNLNRYAVL
-288 YLKAGGMTDSEISL
+288 YLKMGGMTDSEISL

-310 YPAREITFESL
+310 YPAREVTFESII
-321 TKK
+321 KK

>member
-1 MTAIVKALKRS
+1 MTEMTAIVKVLKKS
-12 AAILLTMTLLIS
+12 AAIFLTMTLLMS
-24 GFSLNAVNAAGK
+24 GFSLNVVNAADK
-36 GRSSGGNLS
+36 GRSSGGSLS
-45 TNVSQTTDGKQTADK
+45 ANGSQTKDEGQTADK
-60 NQSTDKNQT
+60 NQAAD
-69 AGRNRT
+69 RN
-75 AGKIQAQTAGKSQ
+75 QTAGKSQ
-88 AEIDAA
+88 AEIDEAR
-94 GGNFRNVYAGRI
+94 GNFRNVHAGRI

-113 SQHPVNGTW
+113 SQHPGNGTW

-152 LNKYIVGSYYYYKTL
+152 LNKYIVGSSYYYKTL

-193 ALRFMTKNKGPF
+193 AFRFMTKNKGPY

-223 ESLMGVPYGYMV
+223 ESLMGVPYEYMV

-256 AVSHVNFELKYIT
+256 AVSHVNSELMYIS
-269 GQQSITDW
+269 GQKSITDW
-277 SKVNLYRYAVL
+277 SKMNLNRYAVL
-288 YLKAGGMTDSEISL
+288 YLKMGGMTDSEISL

-310 YPAREITFESL
+310 YPAREVTFESL
-321 TKK
+321 IKK